1 MTSIRSYSERQE
13 ISLLVKLVQE
23 NEETLNEILE
33 REKVKQS
40 YFLSI
45 CSDKTTYIAS
55 SMYNY

>member
-1 MTSIRSYSERQE
+1 MTSIRSYSEKQE

-40 YFLSI
+40 YFLS
-45 CSDKTTYIAS
+45 SDKTTYIAS